1 MPNLVQDFQFGLR
14 VLRRNPGFTAVAVL
28 SLAIGIG
35 ANTAIFNIINT
46 TFLRALPYPDSDRLV
61 HLSESTSAG
70 DSVPVSYPNFLDWQR
85 RQDVFSGMAIYH
97 GAEGKLRTVR
107 GTEIVSVQHVSAD
120 FFSVLGVQLAEGRA
134 MRPEDD
140 RPGAERVA
148 WVTSEGLRRHFGGD
162 ARLVGRSF
170 VLDGQKLTIAGILPP
185 AFRFHRDADL
195 FTAMAPF
202 AQDQML
208 ELRENRSNTRAI
220 ARLKPGVEFETART
234 QLEAIEQRLATDYPE
249 ANKGIGLGFLPLRD
263 ELTGDVGLPLF
274 LLLGAVGLVLL
285 IACVNVANMLLARSF
300 AREREMAIRA
310 SLGAPRRR
318 LVRQLLIESLT
329 LAAVSGVIGAL
340 VGFWGYQF
348 ASDLVPSQI
357 GQVVNGSGFDWR
369 LLLFVLGVSLITGV
383 VFGLVPAW
391 QLSQIRPVVALKQAS
406 GNGPAILGRLRLSDL
421 LVVGQVALA
430 LTLLIGAGL
439 MIRSLHRL
447 LQVDT
452 GYEPTRVLT
461 LDVAAPPAQQ
471 FWQNPAS
478 FTRHFESV
486 LAPVQNLPGV
496 EAAAMASGLPFTYS
510 TATMPFHRLDLPV
523 PALGQFPHASWH
535 TVSPDYFR
543 AMGIP
548 VLHGRVFDGTER
560 ALTLPTGVA
569 ITPQT
574 IAAIF
579 KDAVISVVVSQN
591 MAERFWPGEDP
602 VGKRI
607 RLGPPNLQLPSADV
621 IGIVGNTV
629 QTGLADGQVTEF
641 YLALRQWPVPINM
654 HMVVR
659 SKLAPEAIASS
670 VRTAA
675 NSVLRDEPVRD
686 IRVLSERIMD
696 STAGRRFNR
705 DLLACFAGTALLLA
719 VVGLYGVLAFTVG
732 RRTKEIGIR
741 MALGATRRE
750 VVRRV
755 MARGMAL
762 VLPGLA
768 IGLGFAWAVGR
779 LLQSQLFEV
788 QSSDPMTFTFAA
800 LLMLLVAF
808 LAAFVPASR
817 ASRVDP
823 MEALRHE

>member
-1 MPNLVQDFQFGLR
+1 MTDIRLAFRQFR
-14 VLRRNPGFTAVAVL
+14 KNPGFTAIIIL
-28 SLAIGIG
+28 TLALGIG

-46 TFLRALPYPDSDRLV
+46 TFLRALPYPDPGRLV
-61 HLSESTSAG
+61 HLSERTSAG
-70 DSVPVSYPNFLDWQR
+70 EAVPVSYPNFLDWQR
-85 RQDVFSGMAIYH
+85 RQDVFSGMAVYH
-97 GAEGKLRTVR
+97 EAEGKLRTAR

-120 FFSVLGVQLAEGRA
+120 FFGILGVRPADGRV

-140 RPGAERVA
+140 RSGADRVA

-162 ARLVGRSF
+162 SGLVGRSF
-170 VLDGQKLTIAGILPP
+170 VMDGQKLTIAGILP
-185 AFRFHRDADL
+185 ADFRFRRYVDL
-195 FTAMAPF
+195 FTAIAPF
-202 AQDQML
+202 AGDQML
-208 ELRENRSNTRAI
+208 EVRDNRSNTRAI
-220 ARLKPGVEFETART
+220 ARLKPGVDFEAART
-234 QLEAIEQRLATDYPE
+234 QMEAIEQRLAIDYPE
-249 ANKGIGLGFLPLRD
+249 ANKGIGLAFVPLRE
-263 ELTGDVGLPLF
+263 ELIGDVGLSLF
-274 LLLGAVGLVLL
+274 LLFGAVGLVLL

-300 AREREMAIRA
+300 AREHEMAIRA
-310 SLGAPRRR
+310 SLGAHR
-318 LVRQLLIESLT
+318 LRLLRQLLIESLT
-329 LAAVSGVIGAL
+329 LAAASGVIGAL

-348 ASDLVPSQI
+348 ASDLVPFQI
-357 GQVVNGSGFDWR
+357 GQLVDGGGFDWL

-383 VFGLVPAW
+383 AFGLAPAW
-391 QLSQIRPVVALKQAS
+391 RLSQIRPVNALKQAS
-406 GNGPAILGRLRLSDL
+406 GDGRAILGRLRLSDL

-430 LTLLIGAGL
+430 LMLLIGAGL

-471 FWQNPAS
+471 FWRNPAS

-486 LAPVQNLPGV
+486 LEPVQNLPGV

-510 TATMPFHRLDLPV
+510 TATMPFCREDRPV
-523 PALGQFPHASWH
+523 PAPGQFPHASWH
-535 TVSPDYFR
+535 TVTPDYFR

-548 VLHGRVFDGTER
+548 VLHGRVFDGTEPMP
-560 ALTLPTGVA
+560 ALPPGVT
-569 ITPQT
+569 ITPQNLAT
-574 IAAIF
+574 IF
-579 KDAVISVVVSQN
+579 KDAVVSVVVSQN

-629 QTGLADGQVTEF
+629 QTGLADGQATEF

-654 HMVVR
+654 HLVVR

-670 VRTAA
+670 VRAAA

-686 IRVLSERIMD
+686 VRVLSERIMD

-705 DLLACFAGTALLLA
+705 DLFACFAGTALLLA
-719 VVGLYGVLAFTVG
+719 LVGLYGVLAFTVG

-741 MALGATRRE
+741 MALGASRRE

-762 VLPGLA
+762 VAPGLV
-768 IGLGFAWAVGR
+768 IGLGLAWALGQ
-779 LLQSQLFEV
+779 LLQSQLFEIRGNDV
-788 QSSDPMTFTFAA
+788 LTYLVGASLMAAVALLAA
-800 LLMLLVAF
+800 LI
-808 LAAFVPASR
+808 PARR
-817 ASRVDP
+817 ASKVDP
-823 MEALRHE
+823 IEALRCE